1 MNKALKRLA
10 IIVLL
15 LIASKNLCLAQ
26 DAARSQHTLTGEFRT
41 HKQFHSRFLA
51 DDRDVIV
58 YLPPGYDTDVKK
70 RYAVLYLHDGQNLF
84 DGATSFIPGQE
95 WRVDE
100 NAQSLVQSGAI
111 EPLIIVG
118 VYNAGKA
125 RIDEYTPTRSAKYNM
140 GGKADLYGRMLVEEL
155 KPFIDSHYRTKRDAR
170 NTGLGGSSLG
180 GLVSLYLGLKYPNVF
195 GKLAVVSPSVFWDNR
210 TIVRDVLNLNRKPS
224 LRIWL
229 DIGTHEG
236 SSDEEHLQ
244 TAEDARL
251 LHDALVAKGWRDGH
265 DLSFFVAEGAIH
277 NEQAWAAR
285 VGAILKFLFPRRK

>member
-1 MNKALKRLA
+1 MIKFLKIFVIVAL
-10 IIVLL
+10 VLL
-15 LIASKNLCLAQ
+15 LEGLCSAQ
-26 DAARSQHTLTGEFRT
+26 DAARSHRTLTGEFRT
-41 HKQFHSRFLA
+41 HSQFHSRFLA

-58 YLPPGYDTDVKK
+58 YLPPGYDSDTK
-70 RYAVLYLHDGQNLF
+70 RRYPVLYLHDGQNLF
-84 DGATSFIPGQE
+84 DGATSFIPGME

-100 NAQSLVQSGAI
+100 NAQSLIQSGAI
-111 EPLIIVG
+111 EPIIIVG
-118 VYNAGKA
+118 VYNAGRA

-210 TIVRDVLNLNRKPS
+210 TILHDVLSLKRRPQ

-229 DIGTHEG
+229 DIGTREG
-236 SSDEEHLQ
+236 SNEEEYIQ
-244 TAEDARL
+244 TAADARL
-251 LHDALVAKGWRDGH
+251 LHDALVAKGWQDGRD
-265 DLSFFVAEGAIH
+265 LAFFVAEGAVH
-277 NEQAWAAR
+277 NEQAWAER
-285 VGAILKFLFPRRK
+285 IGPILKFLFGRR